1 MSKSNKLLTVGSDLI
16 GGVVVGL
23 FIGLKCDEYFQTK
36 PICLIIFIIL
46 GCIEGMLNVIRTV
59 KNFEE

>member
-1 MSKSNKLLTVGSDLI
+1 MRKSNKLLTIGSDLI
-16 GGVVVGL
+16 GSIIVGL

-46 GCIEGMLNVIRTV
+46 GGIAGILNIIRAV